1 MTALGCEVAALGVTA
16 GEGDDPDDDGPSPS
30 TERSR
35 PAGLTRS
42 STTVPGVDASA
53 GSRPFGSSPFARLSW
68 LPGSRPATE
77 PASGRSLKGLIGPA
91 ATLIPTAP
99 T

>member
-1 MTALGCEVAALGVTA
+1 MRGVALWIGVWVGVGLWGVDAAGGGPTTALGCEVAALGVTA

-42 STTVPGVDASA
+42 STTVPGVDLSLIHI
-53 GSRPFGSSPFARLSW
+53 SEPTRPY
-68 LPGSRPATE
+68 
-77 PASGRSLKGLIGPA
+77 
-91 ATLIPTAP
+91 
-99 T
+99 